1 MTAEN
6 KESISLFYRD
16 GRSDKVYQVQLAR
29 IDGGYVVN
37 FQFGRRGATLQS
49 GTKTQAPVSY
59 EKAKNIYDHLV
70 AEKKRRGYTEDK
82 GGTPYQDSKQAGRQ
96 SGLLPQLLNL
106 IDEAR
111 IDELIAASNWCM
123 QEKKDG
129 WRLLVRKVGDVIE
142 GINRRGMFV
151 GTSDAIEQA
160 VREISGDFVLD
171 GEAIGDVYWV
181 FDLLELDREDL
192 HGSSVAQRFGKLGL
206 LLEGSSSNGALR
218 LVPDAWNPSAK
229 RKLFEC
235 LKAERAEGVVFK
247 NMSAKYLP
255 GRPTSGGDHLKF
267 KFTATATCKVLAPNE
282 GKRSVALAVCQHPGD
297 GFVEIGNVTI
307 PPNFRIPETGSLV
320 NVRYLYAYVGGS
332 LFQPVYLGE
341 RNDVD
346 VADSVK
352 SLKFKQGEDD
362 ES

>member
-1 MTAEN
+1 MITED
-6 KESISLFYRD
+6 KEKISLYYNE
-16 GRSDKVYQVQLAR
+16 GRSDKVYRVQMEQTE
-29 IDGGYVVN
+29 GGFIVN
-37 FQFGRRGATLQS
+37 FQFGRRGSTLQS
-49 GTKTQAPVSY
+49 GTKTPAPVPY
-59 EKAKNIYDHLV
+59 EKAKNIYDRLV
-70 AEKKRRGYTEDK
+70 AEKKGKGYTQDED
-82 GGTPYQDSKQAGRQ
+82 GTPYHNSEQAGRQ
-96 SGLLPQLLNL
+96 SGLLPQLLNP

-111 IDELIAASNWCM
+111 IAELIAASHWCM

-129 WRLLVRKVGDVIE
+129 CRLLVRKSGGVIE
-142 GINRRGMFV
+142 GINRKGMFV
-151 GTSDAIEQA
+151 GMSTAIEQA
-160 VREISGDFVLD
+160 VREIGGDFVLD
-171 GEAIGDVYWV
+171 GEAIGDIYWV
-181 FDLLELDREDL
+181 FDLLQLDREDL
-192 HGSSVAQRFGKLGL
+192 RDLSVAHRFGKLSL
-206 LLEGSSSNGALR
+206 LLEGCSRDGALR
-218 LVPDAWNPSAK
+218 LIPDAWNPSAK
-229 RKLFEC
+229 RKLFES

-247 NMSAKYLP
+247 DMGAKYLP

-282 GKRSVALAVCQHPGD
+282 GKRSVALGVYQHPGD

-307 PPNFRIPETGSLV
+307 PANFRIPATGSLV
-320 NVRYLYAYVGGS
+320 EVRYLYAYVGGS